1 MSKDISRRDF
11 LKGAGAIAAS
21 MAGMGVLG
29 ACSSQAGNTDN
40 GTTSAAEAAEA
51 ATTAAETEAAAEDAG
66 AGQAEAQ
73 ERVTEELPIPQ
84 AAPPQKTEYECDVLV
99 IGGGFAGLNAAVAA
113 SDAGQSVVM
122 IDKGRPGYSGL
133 APWPSSHRWLDP
145 DIDDAQAFR
154 DCINRG
160 GEYIGNMDWYEVWI
174 KESKETYERL
184 MDWGILTQYTRA
196 SDAGDYY
203 EKKDYAGYREAF
215 AQYDRRTKWVKV
227 LESKGIEYA
236 DYTMIT
242 NVIIEDGRVCG
253 AVGFHVPSGAVITC
267 HAKAVVMCMGG
278 GCYKPTGFPVG
289 GVTFDGEYI
298 AYNLGL
304 PIAGKEFDDFHM
316 TCSWAPGNAFRN
328 NNWTYLENIWLCG
341 GDVTAETAES
351 YATSKGKVMVLD
363 RVTKAV
369 TGLSAS
375 DGTAV
380 EDMAE
385 QNITRKGG
393 SVAAETNPNEVRTG
407 KNNDTM
413 YKGDIY
419 GAAVGFG
426 GHLSCG
432 VLCDLDDLVG
442 YTGIPGLYVAGDGIN
457 ASAPS
462 GAAYPCGVGFTSNFV
477 SIQGNRAGK
486 AAAEYARGV
495 ELVKVSTDAVAKET
509 AEIQAPLEVENGFD
523 PNWARDQ
530 LQSIMAPY
538 WIHIAKN
545 KDTLTGALAQVEFLR
560 DNVAPKLMARS
571 SHDVRLC
578 LEMKHKIL
586 SAEMKLR
593 AGLAREE
600 SRGLHY
606 RSDFP
611 YRDDKNFLCYI
622 TVQKD
627 ADGKMTTAKVPVKD
641 AWKGDVN
648 ADYTE
653 RYKFYFPGE
662 REAKGLPEEEKS
674 GGWG

>member
-1 MSKDISRRDF
+1 MSKDISRREF
-11 LKGAGAIAAS
+11 LKGAGAIAAG
-21 MAGMGVLG
+21 MASMGVLG
-29 ACSSQAGNTDN
+29 ACAAQ
-40 GTTSAAEAAEA
+40 TSETAAATAAATEA
-51 ATTAAETEAAAEDAG
+51 ATTAAETEAAAESVETA
-66 AGQAEAQ
+66 AAEVA
-73 ERVTEELPIPQ
+73 ERVTEELPIPEVD
-84 AAPPQKTEYECDVLV
+84 PPEKTEYSCDVLV
-99 IGGGFAGLNAAVAA
+99 IGGGFAGLSAAAAA

-133 APWPSSHRWLDP
+133 APWPSSHRWLDE

-174 KESKETYERL
+174 KESKQTYERL
-184 MDWGILTQYTRA
+184 MDWGILTQYPKA

-203 EKKDYAGYREAF
+203 DKKDYAGYREAF
-215 AQYDRRTKWVKV
+215 AQYDRRTKWVEV

-236 DYTMIT
+236 EYTMIT
-242 NVIIEDGRVCG
+242 NVIVEDGRVCG
-253 AVGFHVPSGAVITC
+253 AVGFHVPSGAIVTC

-316 TCSWAPGNAFRN
+316 TCSWAPGNAFQN

-369 TGLSAS
+369 TGLSAT

-380 EDMAE
+380 EDMSE
-385 QNITRKGG
+385 QSITRKGG
-393 SVAAETNPNEVRTG
+393 SVVAETNPNEVRTG
-407 KNNDTM
+407 KDNDTM
-413 YKGDIY
+413 FKGDVY

-432 VLCDLDDLVG
+432 VLCGLDDLVG
-442 YTGIPGLYVAGDGIN
+442 YSGIPGLYVAGDGIN

-477 SIQGNRAGK
+477 SIQGNRAG
-486 AAAEYARGV
+486 AAAAGYAAGV
-495 ELVKVSTDAVAKET
+495 DLVKVSADAIAEET
-509 AEIQAPLEVENGFD
+509 AQIQAPLAVDSGFD

-530 LQSIMAPY
+530 LHAIMAPY
-538 WIHIAKN
+538 WIHVAKN
-545 KDTLTGALAQVEFLR
+545 KDTLTGALAQVEYLR
-560 DNVAPKLMARS
+560 DHVAPKLMARS

-627 ADGKMTTAKVPVKD
+627 ENGNMTTAKVPVKD

-648 ADYTE
+648 ADYEE

-662 REAKGLPEEEKS
+662 REALGLPPEETS
-674 GGWG
+674 GGWAG